1 MDKIIPFLRIC
12 KGIKVIEN
20 SDVYRKKVISKIIF
34 INISSK
40 IRSDIIISVNDFRC
54 FFLNKFNTNIIFPKK
69 PSG

>member
-40 IRSDIIISVNDFRC
+40 IRSDIIISVKLFSR
-54 FFLNKFNTNIIFPKK
+54 
-69 PSG
+69 